1 MTQEVD
7 KVGSL
12 FRDTKDIEITQ
23 RAQKAR
29 TLRLAG
35 YTYRQIADQL
45 GVGTSTVKKDLE
57 RIKVDYPEQSIRE
70 LTAQQHERLEAM
82 FTTHFLKACSGDTRA
97 LNGALKILDQ
107 QAKLWGLYEQEQDNG
122 QAHAAEA
129 LASLIESVKDAATKD
144 NT

>member
-1 MTQEVD
+1 MTQEVNQL
-7 KVGSL
+7 GTL
-12 FRDTKDIEITQ
+12 YRDTKQLDIME

-29 TLRLAG
+29 TMRLAG
-35 YTYRQIADQL
+35 LTYRQIGQKLD
-45 GVGTSTVKKDLE
+45 VSPDTVRKDLD
-57 RIKVDYPEQSIRE
+57 RVKVDYPEQSIRE
-70 LTAQQHERLEAM
+70 LTALHHDRLEAM
-82 FTTHFLKACSGDTRA
+82 FTTHFLKACKGDPRA